1 MNLLTV
7 VLLLPL
13 AGFLIALCIP
23 RSSPQASRV
32 WALVLSLAV
41 FAASL
46 GLLAWFDRGVAG
58 EQFTLDIPWISTPD
72 IHFHIAVDGV
82 SLWLAL
88 LSTFLTPICVLIS
101 WRHVQKSVKEFYA
114 FLLLL
119 EFGLVGVFIAQ
130 DLFLFYVFWEVSLV
144 PMYFL
149 IGIWGH
155 ERRIYAA
162 VKFFLFTMAGSVLML
177 AAIIYLYNRA
187 QTFSYAAI
195 VDMLAS
201 GRLTFAPGEQLLL
214 FLAFFVAFAI
224 KVPLFPLHTWLPDA
238 HVEAPSAGSI
248 MLASVMLK
256 MGTYGILH
264 YCIPLFP
271 GAARSCAPWIAVLAI
286 VGIVYGALVAMVQPN
301 MKKLVAYSSVS
312 HLGFVVLGI
321 FSFTQL
327 GMDGAVYQ
335 MLSHGITT
343 GALFAI
349 VGLLYERRHSL
360 EIADYGGVAT
370 VAPWLSTA
378 FLITTLASIGLPL
391 LNNFVGEFLV
401 LQGAAIANFKWAV
414 WAAIG
419 VILSACYMLW
429 LYQRVFYGEAG
440 AEVRARVPDLNLREW
455 AAIVPLIVMMVW
467 MGVYSQ
473 SFLPPVGKTT
483 ALILDQSQVN
493 VPFRV
498 SIPSR
503 EAVFDAETRR
513 RGEKSRL
520 LTPSSAPSAPESR
533 EGHSRD
539 SQSEP
544 LKMFSSAS
552 PRLRVESGFPSPEV
566 ANAR

>member
-1 MNLLTV
+1 MNVLT
-7 VLLLPL
+7 LLLVLPA
-13 AGFLIALCIP
+13 AGFLIALFIP
-23 RSSPQASRV
+23 RSSPQSSRT
-32 WALVLSLAV
+32 WAILISLVTFLVSLALP
-41 FAASL
+41 AM
-46 GLLAWFDRGVAG
+46 FDRNTGG
-58 EQFTLDIPWISTPD
+58 EQFALNVPWITTPD
-72 IHFHIAVDGV
+72 IHYYVAVDGIG
-82 SLWLAL
+82 LWLVL

-101 WRHVQKSVKEFYA
+101 WRYIQNRVKEFYA

-119 EFGLVGVFIAQ
+119 EVGLIGVFIAQ

-149 IGIWGH
+149 VGIWGH

-187 QTFSYAAI
+187 GTFSYPAL
-195 VDMLAS
+195 VDMLQA
-201 GRLTFAPGEQLLL
+201 GRLSFAPREQLLL
-214 FLAFFVAFAI
+214 FLAFFIAFAI

-238 HVEAPSAGSI
+238 HVEAPSAGSV

-264 YCIPLFP
+264 FCLPLFP
-271 GAARSCAPWIAVLAI
+271 SAARRCAPWIVVLAI
-286 VGIVYGALVAMVQPN
+286 IGIIYGALVSLVQPN

-327 GMDGAVYQ
+327 GFDGAVYQ
-335 MLSHGITT
+335 MLNHGIST
-343 GALFAI
+343 GALFVL

-370 VAPWLSTA
+370 AAPWLATA
-378 FLITTLASIGLPL
+378 FLITTLASIGLPT

-401 LQGAAIANFKWAV
+401 LQGAALANFKWAV

-429 LYQRVFYGEAG
+429 LYQRVFYGEVD
-440 AEVRARVPDLNLREW
+440 EHVRAHLPDLNLREW
-455 AAIVPLIVMMVW
+455 AVVVPLIAMMVW

-473 SFLPPVGKTT
+473 TFLPPVGKTT
-483 ALILDQSQVN
+483 ARVLSQTQVN
-493 VPFRV
+493 VPFQV
-498 SIPSR
+498 
-503 EAVFDAETRR
+503 
-513 RGEKSRL
+513 
-520 LTPSSAPSAPESR
+520 
-533 EGHSRD
+533 
-539 SQSEP
+539 Q
-544 LKMFSSAS
+544 LK
-552 PRLRVESGFPSPEV
+552 PQTEV
-566 ANAR
+566 ARAR